1 MLPIGLLTE
10 AGIFLVYALLPPPDS
25 GHAPEPAKVT
35 GPKAPEIDW
44 DTFKVDISKM
54 SGNFQKLSGTVSQ
67 ITELGDVVKSTGDFG
82 VKAKEAAGA
91 LGTVAN
97 AANQT
102 TANLSTL
109 NASSEGVKQ
118 FHSQIQVMTKNLGSL
133 NTIYELELQES
144 NNHLKSLNQF
154 YGKLAQ
160 ASAAMNASADDAMK
174 AKEQIGILAANL
186 GKLNQVYGNMLSA
199 MQGR

>member
-1 MLPIGLLTE
+1 MASGISPATNKLVNVIVCVGASIVIVGALFKIQHWKGSDVLLPIGLLTE

-102 TANLSTL
+102 TANLSTVL
-109 NASSEGVKQ
+109 NASN
-118 FHSQIQVMTKNLGSL
+118 I
-133 NTIYELELQES
+133 
-144 NNHLKSLNQF
+144 
-154 YGKLAQ
+154 
-160 ASAAMNASADDAMK
+160 
-174 AKEQIGILAANL
+174 
-186 GKLNQVYGNMLSA
+186 
-199 MQGR
+199 